1 MALPNPKPGGDLA
14 ERVDFVATDAVV
26 CGRRLQGGLGLE
38 EWVENCEWCLPVE
51 CSMGSSGVV
60 VLAKRVELKLE
71 LGDGVCR
78 RLLVQEALDG
88 LVEAL
93 DLAAGLR
100 VVGRGVF
107 EDDAQALQLKLE
119 QDLAAPGPAGE
130 DGGVVAEQGSWQ
142 PERI

>member
-38 EWVENCEWCLPVE
+38 GWVENCEWCLPGG

-78 RLLVQEALDG
+78 RLLVREALDG

-100 VVGRGVF
+100 VVGRGVL
-107 EDDAQALQLKLE
+107 QAM
-119 QDLAAPGPAGE
+119 PNR
-130 DGGVVAEQGSWQ
+130 SNSS
-142 PERI
+142 